1 MPASS
6 SSVPRLSRGPAQVA
20 RSPWELGAR
29 GRAPLTLTT
38 WLLLSGAAIVVA
50 GSAAPS
56 VLRHMGVTE
65 VNVLAS
71 PARPA
76 DAPAPFDEDVHR
88 SVRNLEREARAAER
102 DVDPVPAL
110 DEEMLH
116 APRELTLRAE
126 PKVGAKSVGSAKKGS
141 LVLVMREQGPWAL
154 VMVPGAEPTD
164 DPTMGWVA
172 SESLR

>member
-1 MPASS
+1 M
-6 SSVPRLSRGPAQVA
+6 SRGSSHVA

-38 WLLLSGAAIVVA
+38 WLLLAGAAIVVA

-65 VNVLAS
+65 VNVLAT
-71 PARPA
+71 PAARPG
-76 DAPAPFDEDVHR
+76 DAPVPFDEDVHR

-102 DVDPVPAL
+102 DVDPVPGL

-116 APRELTLRAE
+116 APRDLTLRAE
-126 PKVGAKSVGSAKKGS
+126 PKSGAKAVGSAKKGS

-172 SESLR
+172 GESLR